1 MSARSHSS
9 DHFHALRHPSFHLN
23 SHDAQPY
30 RHVRH
35 HRGKCVTQNCF
46 HAPALMLSRH
56 TQDLHSSPFR
66 SREGTIGPDRAN
78 RIFRPR
84 RESDVRASGLTVC
97 LICPSLCIRKPA
109 HVACVR
115 RPSGPSGF
123 PVREEVQYASL
134 TVFRSPSK
142 TRKKKNRVPSPRRSS
157 WTSSRSPRVT
167 SWICAT
173 PVSTTACISTGSLTG
188 SCYSLAVRS
197 RRTRRAA
204 GAGTCVP
211 SFPNPTHTACPYSS
225 CEGTYVPLPIQ
236 EETDTLFL
244 PIFQHWRPQ

>member
-1 MSARSHSS
+1 MNGDIASFWQISRTPKLLQGAFCHSRPHSS
-9 DHFHALRHPSFHLN
+9 DHFHALRHHPPFHLN

-142 TRKKKNRVPSPRRSS
+142 TRKKKTGFLRRGDLHGQAPGH
-157 WTSSRSPRVT
+157 R
-167 SWICAT
+167 
-173 PVSTTACISTGSLTG
+173 
-188 SCYSLAVRS
+188 
-197 RRTRRAA
+197 
-204 GAGTCVP
+204 
-211 SFPNPTHTACPYSS
+211 
-225 CEGTYVPLPIQ
+225 E
-236 EETDTLFL
+236 
-244 PIFQHWRPQ
+244 